1 MITRVIDRDFAN
13 MRLDR
18 FLRKAFPNE
27 PLSTFFAI
35 LRKKKVR
42 VNGVHA
48 KASQMLHEGD
58 TVDIYENFKSV
69 TSESENAT
77 PAKKAWGTAPQFSER
92 YFVEQNLNI
101 ALEKEDFVIVDK
113 PSGIPSQPGT
123 GTRKGE
129 SLVEMLWQWGND
141 QQLDFKPTIAHRL
154 DEETSGLLVAA
165 LHGDTLRELTKMLRE
180 HQIKKTYLALVKG
193 NLEKERGTI
202 NTTLE
207 RTDSKAGAKMKTG
220 TKEGVNAVTHYAVKE
235 HFDGYDLVKIDLET
249 GRMHQIRA
257 HFASIGH
264 PLLGDSRY
272 GDFALNRE
280 AKKTLGL
287 HRLFLHSCRLEFEW
301 KGERKVFDCPLPKE
315 LRSVID
321 KLKPLRIRF
330 ESAEQHRK

>member
-1 MITRVIDRDFAN
+1 
-13 MRLDR
+13 
-18 FLRKAFPNE
+18 
-27 PLSTFFAI
+27 
-35 LRKKKVR
+35 
-42 VNGVHA
+42 
-48 KASQMLHEGD
+48 MLHEGD

-101 ALEKEDFVIVDK
+101 ALEKEDFIVVDK

-264 PLLGDSRY
+264 PLLGDTRY

-280 AKKTLGL
+280 VKKQLGL
-287 HRLFLHSCRLEFEW
+287 HRLFLHSCRLEFVW
-301 KGERKVFDCPLPKE
+301 HGDKIVLDCPLPKE
-315 LRSVID
+315 LQSVVD
-321 KLKPLRIRF
+321 QLKPIRH
-330 ESAEQHRK
+330 EHR